1 MPNSAKTRTT
11 STPENSDAT
20 PTNTTFSLRLRP
32 KDYRT
37 LMSYANLRKMS
48 IAELAREF
56 ILEGLKNALDPAEI
70 ERQMEEEKQRLL
82 SYAKELRE
90 AAEEHPDDA

>member
-1 MPNSAKTRTT
+1 MANTAKSRTS
-11 STPENSDAT
+11 STQDAV
-20 PTNTTFSLRLRP
+20 PANTTFSLRLRP

-37 LMSYANLRKMS
+37 LMSYANLRKIS

-56 ILEGLKNALDPAEI
+56 ILEGLKNALDPVEI

-82 SYAKELRE
+82 AYAKELRE
-90 AAEEHPDDA
+90 AAAEQSDDE